1 MKKIMLVAALML
13 GASAAFAGDS
23 EPLKA
28 ITKAKT
34 YEECEQLIKT
44 NLNSLASNA
53 EKAKAY
59 NALTKLALQK
69 FDKENAIQASNM
81 QAELMKQK
89 TQPYDTLGFYEA
101 AYRATVAGVEC
112 MKYDAMPD
120 EKGKVKPKFTSA
132 LSQTVGAARLQLVTA
147 GNTFAQKADDA
158 GVLKYWGLFLDTDD
172 NPAFAAFK
180 EQEKQFL
187 GQVAFYSA
195 QFANQAGQLEKAEKY
210 ADIAMQDAEMHD
222 QAENFK
228 YAIAQR
234 NLKTHADSL
243 AYVEKM
249 KGIYEK
255 NPDNNTVFTVL
266 ASLYSGLNMNKE
278 LDACVEEKLARDPK
292 NFTAWAMKGQ
302 TLMNRCS
309 TAENPNWDP
318 VIDAFKHATEID
330 GTNPVVLTYLGFSMN
345 AKASQINGDAVA
357 QKAIYQ
363 ESMGFIEKARDL
375 DPNREKC
382 NWAYP
387 LYQCYYLVYGAT
399 DARTTELEQ
408 MLK

>member
-1 MKKIMLVAALML
+1 MLVAALML
-13 GASAAFAGDS
+13 GASTAFAGDS

-59 NALTKLALQK
+59 NALTKLALAK
-69 FDKENAIQASNM
+69 FDKENAVQAQNM

-120 EKGKVKPKFTSA
+120 EKGKVKPKFTDE
-132 LSQTVGAARLQLVTA
+132 LSKTVGAARMQLVTA
-147 GNTFAQKADDA
+147 GNTYAQKADEA

-172 NPAFAAFK
+172 NPAFAASK
-180 EQEKQFL
+180 EQEKPFI

-195 QFANQAGQLEKAEKY
+195 QFANQAKQYDKAEKY

-222 QAENFK
+222 QAETFK
-228 YAIAQR
+228 YAMAQR

-243 AYVEKM
+243 AYVDKM
-249 KGIYEK
+249 KALYAKE
-255 NPDNNTVFTVL
+255 PDNEMAFTTL
-266 ASLYSGLNMNKE
+266 ASMYSGLNMAKE
-278 LDACVEEKLARDPK
+278 LDAVVEDKIARNPK
-292 NFTAWAMKGQ
+292 SFAAWALKGQ

-318 VIDAFKHATEID
+318 CVDAFKHAVEID
-330 GTNPVVLTYLGFSMN
+330 ATNPVVLVYLGFSMN
-345 AKASQINGDAVA
+345 AKASQINGDPAA

-363 ESMGFIEKARDL
+363 ESMGFIEKAKEL
-375 DPNREKC
+375 DPNREKA

-387 LYQCYYLVYGAT
+387 LYQCYYILYGAS
-399 DARTTELEQ
+399 DSRTAELEK